1 MRELLG
7 TKEWIYIIGR
17 KNTVNYISESLC
29 FLDKTNEMMSRF
41 LDREKNSV
49 PKNIKEFLHKDLV
62 LQVPYL

>member
-1 MRELLG
+1 
-7 TKEWIYIIGR
+7 
-17 KNTVNYISESLC
+17 
-29 FLDKTNEMMSRF
+29 MMSRF